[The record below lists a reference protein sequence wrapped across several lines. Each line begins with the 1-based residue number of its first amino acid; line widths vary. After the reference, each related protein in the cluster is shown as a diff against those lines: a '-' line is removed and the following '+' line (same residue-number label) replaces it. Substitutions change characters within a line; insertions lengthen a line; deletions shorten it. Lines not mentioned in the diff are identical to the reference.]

1 MQRLSL
7 FLCDA
12 IRQNWTLTVLIKILT
27 SVTGEKVAGIDLDS
41 DVLEF
46 FACAIGEDSLGESLK
61 FCKVVD
67 HAAAEEGGAIFKRG
81 FIDDYGCPFCL
92 DAFHHALY

>member
-1 MQRLSL
+1 MVMNIPYYKFRIIYFAQAGNLLSQAL
-7 FLCDA
+7 
-12 IRQNWTLTVLIKILT
+12 
-27 SVTGEKVAGIDLDS
+27 VTGEKVAGIDLDS

-61 FCKVVD
+61 LCKGVD

-81 FIDDYGCPFCL
+81 FIDDYGCPFCF